1 MFHAKLVSYN
11 VHIEVSIGKPIEEI
25 MSFYVNFYELM
36 WPKMMKKSIY
46 LFKQQF

>member
-25 MSFYVNFYELM
+25 VMSFYVNFYELM
-36 WPKMMKKSIY
+36 WPKMMKKIHI
-46 LFKQQF
+46 FV